1 MQSWGCIQPLVL
13 RVRSLSSVA
22 GWEVEGVLGLP
33 RAGGCFL
40 HWEEAEEGLYFSL
53 GKGGDGGAPREP
65 PRLAAQLGAGA
76 KSQSAL
82 LGLSRMELKGDDK

>member
-1 MQSWGCIQPLVL
+1 M
-13 RVRSLSSVA
+13 
-22 GWEVEGVLGLP
+22 LP

-53 GKGGDGGAPREP
+53 GKGGDGGAPGEP
-65 PRLAAQLGAGA
+65 PGLVAQLGAGA

-82 LGLSRMELKGDDK
+82 LGQDSGSLKGLSRMELKGDDK